1 MNKNIRNNLLYF
13 LTPLIGIIVF
23 KYFST
28 KPSVD
33 QISINYNTAL
43 NKENKAAN
51 ISYQAVNF
59 NFDVKPILSDKCY
72 TCHGPDDKARKAN
85 LRLDIEQGF
94 YAALE
99 DNPNHFVID
108 KNNPNE
114 SEILKRI
121 DSENSNYIMP
131 PPESNLKLSKKEKE
145 ILKKWVLQ
153 GGKWEPHW
161 AYTKPKLPE
170 IPEIN
175 IENWA
180 SNEIDFFIASKLES
194 KGMSP
199 SKIEEKEILIRRAY
213 FDITGLPPSLDD
225 IDKFVSDTS
234 EDAYEHLSL
243 IHI

>member
-13 LTPLIGIIVF
+13 IIPLIGILVF

-33 QISINYNTAL
+33 QISINYNTVQ
-43 NKENKAAN
+43 NKGNKTTN

-114 SEILKRI
+114 SEILKRKI
-121 DSENSNYIMP
+121 LN
-131 PPESNLKLSKKEKE
+131 ESDGRKCVK
-145 ILKKWVLQ
+145 
-153 GGKWEPHW
+153 G
-161 AYTKPKLPE
+161 
-170 IPEIN
+170 
-175 IENWA
+175 
-180 SNEIDFFIASKLES
+180 SKLLKRYS
-194 KGMSP
+194 KST
-199 SKIEEKEILIRRAY
+199 SISY
-213 FDITGLPPSLDD
+213 SLPISGR
-225 IDKFVSDTS
+225 
-234 EDAYEHLSL
+234 
-243 IHI
+243 